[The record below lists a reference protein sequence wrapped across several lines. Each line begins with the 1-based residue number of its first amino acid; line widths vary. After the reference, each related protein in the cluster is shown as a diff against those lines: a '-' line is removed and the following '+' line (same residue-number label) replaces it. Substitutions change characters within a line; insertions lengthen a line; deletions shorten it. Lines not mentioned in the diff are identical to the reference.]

1 MKQRITHYILI
12 GLIACGFFSVPAV
25 SVAGKWE
32 PKALLLR
39 QRWGLGTETVNGKI
53 YAIGGQDDLPAAGKK
68 SDRVRPREGPMD
80 GEKGHSN
87 GAISNRYRNGPGG
100 RSMFSGEPPII
111 LKRSRR

>member
-12 GLIACGFFSVPAV
+12 GLIACGLFGFPPT

-39 QRWGLGTETVNGKI
+39 QRWGLGAETVNGKI
-53 YAIGGQDDLPAAGKK
+53 YAIGGQDDLPAAGK
-68 SDRVRPREGPMD
+68 RVAEWTNGQRKRTFQQDDFESLPEWS
-80 GEKGHSN
+80 GE
-87 GAISNRYRNGPGG
+87 RF
-100 RSMFSGEPPII
+100 MLSGEPPII